1 MATSFHVG
9 VVEDRHDPLTMGRVR
24 VRVFGLHS
32 DDRINEVPIETLP
45 WSMVMMPANV
55 STTASGV
62 SQLVEGTWVLVMYH
76 DVNLQDPIVIG
87 SLPSTQSTSPPD
99 YSKGF
104 TDPFGVN
111 PKWSDGTSN
120 TSLAAKPDTYTEH
133 PVYTERERTRVPSI
147 PASKKYKAS
156 TVAPDGADAEYERES
171 WAELPLRGG
180 QVSKYPYNSVNE
192 YEGGML
198 EEFDSSPGAQRVT
211 RMHPSGTYDEIIV
224 DGTRTIKIVGDGYE
238 LIMGNK
244 NMYVKG
250 NLNITVDG
258 NMNQLVKGDYTLE
271 VGGNYTETIAKSKQT
286 KIIAGNMVT
295 EVQQDVSTNIGGE
308 YYIKSAGNHS
318 LNVGGNKLEL
328 VANTSQT
335 NVGGDNSLS
344 IKGSNN
350 ISVSGNMGIVTKA
363 NRMDIVYGLYNIES
377 VGFMTI
383 DTSTNLDIKVGISA
397 TETVGV
403 SKSVVVGVN
412 LSEIIIGSRSE
423 AVGVSK
429 TVDIGGS
436 LSELIGA
443 ASSTT
448 ALGIVSINGSI
459 ITLN

>member
-111 PKWSDGTSN
+111 PKWNDGTSN

-156 TVAPDGADAEYERES
+156 TVAPDSADAEYERES

-211 RMHPSGTYDEIIV
+211 RMHPSGSYDEIIV

-295 EVQQDVSTNIGGE
+295 EVQQDVSVNIGGE

-318 LNVGGNKLEL
+318 LNVGGNKFEV
-328 VANTSQT
+328 VANTCQI
-335 NVGGDNSLS
+335 NIGEDNSLVV
-344 IKGSNN
+344 KGRDTK
-350 ISVSGNMGIVTKA
+350 IVKGDMGVVSQS
-363 NRMDIVYGLYNIES
+363 NRMDIISGNMNIE
-377 VGFMTI
+377 VIGTLTL
-383 DTSTNLDIKVGISA
+383 DTDANMLTKVGTDL
-397 TETVGV
+397 TET
-403 SKSVVVGVN
+403 
-412 LSEIIIGSRSE
+412 
-423 AVGVSK
+423 
-429 TVDIGGS
+429 IGGS
-436 LSELIGA
+436 QLVTVSSNLTETIGGGQT
-443 ASSTT
+443 TT
-448 ALGIVSINGSI
+448 ASGAIDINGATI
-459 ITLN
+459 DLN